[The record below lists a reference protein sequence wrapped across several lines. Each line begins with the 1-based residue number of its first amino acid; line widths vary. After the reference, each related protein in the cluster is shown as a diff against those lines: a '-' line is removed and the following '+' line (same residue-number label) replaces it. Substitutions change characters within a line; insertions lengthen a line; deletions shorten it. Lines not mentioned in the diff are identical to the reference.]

1 VTNGSVAALDEEVA
15 SGSEPAGVLELEV
28 VELRVES
35 AGVLSVVL
43 ADPERRLLPEWGPG
57 AHVDLG
63 LPDHVRQYSLCGDVA
78 DRQHYRIAVLKEELS
93 TGGSRYVHEVL
104 RPGELVEIGGPRNHF
119 ALVEAEEYVFVAGG
133 IGITPLLPMIR
144 AVAASD
150 RPWRLAYGGRRR
162 ASMAFLDELAGYGDR
177 VSVWAA
183 DEVGLIDL
191 AAVVGPPQDGVAV
204 YSCGPEPLLVAVE
217 AQCAQWPKGALH
229 LERFK
234 AKPRADVDPA
244 TERSFDLVLERSRLR
259 IPVPADRTVLDVLDD
274 AGVDVPNACRDGVC
288 GSCEV
293 RVLAG
298 IPDHRDSVLQP
309 DDTGSIML
317 CVSRAR
323 SSELVLDL

>member
-1 VTNGSVAALDEEVA
+1 VTNGLVATLEGEATSVD
-15 SGSEPAGVLELEV
+15 EPAGVLELEV
-28 VELRVES
+28 VELRLEA
-35 AGVLSVVL
+35 AGVLSVAL
-43 ADPERRLLPEWGPG
+43 ADPERRLLPVWAPG

-63 LPDHVRQYSLCGDVA
+63 LPEHVRQYSLCGDVA
-78 DRQHYRIAVLKEELS
+78 DRLHYRIAVLREES
-93 TGGSRYVHEVL
+93 SSGGSEYVHDVL
-104 RPGELVEIGGPRNHF
+104 RPGELVEVGGPRNHF
-119 ALVEAEEYVFVAGG
+119 ALVEAEQYVFVAGG

-144 AVAASD
+144 AVEAAG
-150 RPWRLAYGGRRR
+150 RPWRLAYGGRRT
-162 ASMAFLDELAGYGDR
+162 ASMAFLDELAVHGNH
-177 VSVWAA
+177 VSVWPAE
-183 DEVGLIDL
+183 EVGLIDL
-191 AAVVGPPQDGVAV
+191 QSVIGPPQDGVAV
-204 YSCGPEPLLVAVE
+204 YCCGPEPLLAAVE
-217 AQCAQWPKGALH
+217 AQCADWPQGALH

-234 AKPRADVDPA
+234 AKPRADVDPE

-309 DDTGSIML
+309 DHTGSIML